1 MNLFY
6 CTLFLFTEFKRIF
19 FGNISKNGLGINS
32 SDLLRFWK
40 LVVLQL
46 KVHKYNV
53 SPDYFTLILYLSA
66 KLCEVKS
73 SNMCKHSF
81 FLQKHW
87 KTGGYEGFLKWKHSV
102 FTSSESTEIL
112 RRLYFISNPIYSPLK
127 SAKRC

>member
-73 SNMCKHSF
+73 SNMCKHSLF
-81 FLQKHW
+81 FTKTLKNGGLWRIFEVETFCLYVIRKYGNTQKTVFHFQSYLQSFK
-87 KTGGYEGFLKWKHSV
+87 V
-102 FTSSESTEIL
+102 
-112 RRLYFISNPIYSPLK
+112 R
-127 SAKRC
+127 